1 MRCDEEPGDVCI
13 RFRNAMKTQNTVMSE
28 RCVMRKLSVIALVA
42 AFVMSGCGQ
51 NKVEREGYGPGE
63 IEKWEDP
70 NFRII
75 TIGAYNYT
83 DYDIGT
89 VFLLP
94 PDKSDIDYAAR
105 TGGGKATG
113 NDASSWQYDSGSGP
127 ALAWD
132 LRWPRPK
139 RFKVWWFRI
148 TDKAAFDRARS
159 AYDPYTDRSSGVGGA
174 WCEYEFEV
182 KEKFGEP
189 FGPPYPQRYR
199 DQMVLYFFPDGT
211 VQGHLEFAVDSDIEP
226 VDIAKRNELPTLKDR
241 PCLKEIGNPYFG
253 KKRPISIN

>member
-1 MRCDEEPGDVCI
+1 MR
-13 RFRNAMKTQNTVMSE
+13 S
-28 RCVMRKLSVIALVA
+28 LSVMTLAAALA
-42 AFVMSGCGQ
+42 LSGCSQ

-63 IEKWEDP
+63 TEKWEDP

-75 TIGAYNYT
+75 AVGAYNYT

-94 PDKSDIDYAAR
+94 PDKKDIDYAAS
-105 TGGGKATG
+105 TSGGRATES
-113 NDASSWQYDSGSGP
+113 NASKWEGGVEGRP

-132 LRWPRPK
+132 LRWKSPK
-139 RFKVWWFRI
+139 KFKIWWFRVV
-148 TDKAAFDRARS
+148 DKAAFVGDKS
-159 AYDPYTDRSSGVGGA
+159 NYDIYTNPSSGAGGA

-182 KEKFGEP
+182 EEKFGEP

-211 VQGHLEFAVDSDIEP
+211 VQGHLEFAVDSDIQL
-226 VDIAKRNELPTLKDR
+226 VDIAKRNELAKLKDR
-241 PCLKEIGNPYFG
+241 PCLKEVPNPFYG
-253 KKRPISIN
+253 KKRPVSIN